1 MTDPRFTKSTR
12 LCNSCLS
19 LFENFVLFGRNQNNR
34 EKELSRDPAETVM
47 SSDQFVSVFVFI
59 FYEFLELTA
68 QILRK
73 QYDLINCKHFVH
85 T

>member
-1 MTDPRFTKSTR
+1 MKIHFTVLYANVLKIIVALYFFLGNFIISVADPRLTKSTR

-47 SSDQFVSVFVFI
+47 SSD
-59 FYEFLELTA
+59 
-68 QILRK
+68 
-73 QYDLINCKHFVH
+73 H
-85 T
+85 